1 MATTTGSRAESRA
14 TERGANYV
22 EPKETKTYSKTSEF
36 WVWAVTVAAVLIA
49 ALTIENF
56 GPDRAWSLATYA
68 SIGYMVSRGLAKAGA
83 RKSDHEGFGFRNNG
97 ERV

>member
-1 MATTTGSRAESRA
+1 MATTGSRAESL
-14 TERGANYV
+14 TTGRGRDYV

-49 ALTIENF
+49 ALMIEDF

-83 RKSDHEGFGFRNNG
+83 RKSDHEGYGFRSDG
-97 ERV
+97 DRA

>member
-1 MATTTGSRAESRA
+1 MATATASRTEGLA
-14 TERGANYV
+14 TERDYV

-36 WVWAVTVAAVLIA
+36 WVWAATVAAVLIA
-49 ALTIENF
+49 ALMIEDF

-83 RKSDHEGFGFRNNG
+83 RKSDHEGYGFRSNG
-97 ERV
+97 DRV